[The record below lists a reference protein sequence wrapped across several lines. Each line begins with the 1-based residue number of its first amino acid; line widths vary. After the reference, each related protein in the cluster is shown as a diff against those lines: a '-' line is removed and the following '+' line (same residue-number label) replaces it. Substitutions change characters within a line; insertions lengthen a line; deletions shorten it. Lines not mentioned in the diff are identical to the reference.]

1 MYTILS
7 LASFILFSYSFSPSL
22 YLSYEHSFSHIMYN
36 KEPTATSVNVFSFFF
51 KVTIKEG
58 PGISRLYRYPGH
70 DSLPSPLITTKTGL
84 FKKIYLL
91 FIPEVHLYNVATKT
105 FII

>member
-58 PGISRLYRYPGH
+58 PGISRLYLY
-70 DSLPSPLITTKTGL
+70 SLPSPLITTKTGL